1 VFGLS
6 RIVIVFR
13 NTLNVL
19 LVLNPPAMRGT
30 LITHEAPD
38 VQQHIIGDI
47 TCGLC
52 ITTRQRHEFRQL
64 QFVWYSRI
72 SNGKGKSLSR
82 ASDLNIRFLE
92 KYHRFTVARTH
103 PRDMQAT
110 STMTIDFCG
119 SSIYFHEIQGF
130 QILWIHG

>member
-1 VFGLS
+1 
-6 RIVIVFR
+6 VFR

-52 ITTRQRHEFRQL
+52 ITTRQTHEFRQL
-64 QFVWYSRI
+64 QFVWYSRV
-72 SNGKGKSLSR
+72 SNGACQEPQTSISVSQKSITGL
-82 ASDLNIRFLE
+82 
-92 KYHRFTVARTH
+92 
-103 PRDMQAT
+103 P
-110 STMTIDFCG
+110 
-119 SSIYFHEIQGF
+119 
-130 QILWIHG
+130 

>member
-1 VFGLS
+1 MFGLS

-19 LVLNPPAMRGT
+19 LVLNPPAIRGT

-52 ITTRQRHEFRQL
+52 TTTRQTMNSDSFSLFGIPESLMERGRACQEPQT
-64 QFVWYSRI
+64 SI
-72 SNGKGKSLSR
+72 SVS
-82 ASDLNIRFLE
+82 
-92 KYHRFTVARTH
+92 
-103 PRDMQAT
+103 
-110 STMTIDFCG
+110 
-119 SSIYFHEIQGF
+119 
-130 QILWIHG
+130 